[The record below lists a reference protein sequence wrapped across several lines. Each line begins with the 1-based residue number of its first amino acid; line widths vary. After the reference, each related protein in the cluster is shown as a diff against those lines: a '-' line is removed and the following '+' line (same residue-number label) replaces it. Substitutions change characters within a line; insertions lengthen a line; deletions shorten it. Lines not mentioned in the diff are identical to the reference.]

1 MMKKITVVLM
11 AVLGSAAALAG
22 HADDM
27 ALPAASGVNL
37 MAPHQEGSWSFGV
50 QANYFEPN
58 NDFNYALASQTGT
71 NTANVTTNETKTYA
85 VNSDYDWGW
94 GADITYHFPGEGRD
108 VTLAFTQLNTSNH
121 DSIDTDDNGWGNIV
135 SSGLFSRSSRI
146 GPLSGNFDTAEG
158 KVSTDY
164 DAVDLTFGQMI
175 TAGSRITLHPFGGL
189 RYALIDYDAKAT
201 YTGPISI
208 ETPPPAMADPRT
220 NENNFSYS
228 LESDFQGVG
237 PRFGSDAAVN
247 LGAGFSL
254 HGTLGVSL
262 LVGSMDVDT
271 KSTSL
276 RYSGTTVTNE
286 TDTHH
291 DVDTNTR
298 VVPEADAKLS
308 AMYHMDCNNG
318 YGLGFEAG
326 WQVTNYFDAIQNN
339 TVSSTVDTS
348 TEYTNFFMQGPYAR
362 IQLDVA

>member
-1 MMKKITVVLM
+1 MLKKVTFCLM
-11 AVLGSAAALAG
+11 AVLGSASALAAHG
-22 HADDM
+22 DDM
-27 ALPAASGVNL
+27 MLPAASGVNL

-58 NDFNYALASQTGT
+58 NDLNYALASQTGT
-71 NTANVTTNETKTYA
+71 NTANVTTNGTRTYA

-108 VTLAFTQLNTSNH
+108 VTLAFTQLNTSDH
-121 DSIDTDDNGWGNIV
+121 DSVDLDDSGWNNV
-135 SSGLFSRSSRI
+135 SGVGLYPSSTKI
-146 GPLSGNFDTAEG
+146 GSINTPGSFDAAEG

-164 DAVDLTFGQMI
+164 DAVDLTFGQVI
-175 TAGSRITLHPFGGL
+175 TAGQRITLHPFAGL
-189 RYALIDYDAKAT
+189 RYAMIDYDAT
-201 YTGPISI
+201 SVYTSFDQNGDVSQQF
-208 ETPPPAMADPRT
+208 TGK
-220 NENNFSYS
+220 
-228 LESDFQGVG
+228 LESDFNGVG
-237 PRFGSDAAVN
+237 PRLGSDAAVN
-247 LGAGFSL
+247 LGSGFSL
-254 HGTLGVSL
+254 RGTLGVSL
-262 LVGSMDVDT
+262 LVGSMDVDSKT
-271 KSTSL
+271 TNL
-276 RYSGTTVTNE
+276 NYSGTTINSQ
-286 TDTHH
+286 TDGVH

-308 AMYHMDCNNG
+308 AMYHADFNNG